1 MVRILSLNIILAESS
16 LELIPKELHNNPIII
31 KSARKRN
38 KRPSEMLLDISLHY
52 KAMKLLPMW
61 YKRGRPD
68 IIHISLLNIL
78 SSPLNYEGMINVY
91 IHTLN
96 NIVVFIDPT
105 TRIPK
110 NYNRF
115 VGLIEQLLVV
125 GKVPPDSDKPLMW
138 IKSSNIS
145 DLVKDINCND
155 VILMH
160 EKGEFLSPYKLGKL
174 IASRIL
180 SNENM
185 CIVIGGFQRGDFSED
200 TMRIATKRI
209 SIYRKSLPTWIVID
223 RVIGG
228 VEEALGIYRETH
240 VLQ

>member
-1 MVRILSLNIILAESS
+1 MVRILSLSIILAESA
-16 LELIPKELHNNPIII
+16 LELIPKELHNNPIIVR
-31 KSARKRN
+31 SARKRN

-52 KAMKLLPMW
+52 KAMKSLPLW

-78 SSPLNYEGMINVY
+78 SSPLNYEGMVNVY
-91 IHTLN
+91 IHTFN
-96 NIVVFIDPT
+96 NIVIFIDPK

-115 VGLIEQLLVV
+115 VGLIEQLLTI
-125 GKVPPDSDKPLMW
+125 GRVPPDSDKPLMW
-138 IKSSNIS
+138 IKSSSIS
-145 DLVKDINCND
+145 DLVKDVGCSD

-160 EKGEFLSPYKLGKL
+160 EEGEFLSPYKLGKL
-174 IASRIL
+174 IASKIL
-180 SNENM
+180 SNENI
-185 CIVIGGFQRGDFSED
+185 CIVVGGFQRGDFSEE

-209 SIYRKSLPTWIVID
+209 SIYRKSLPTWIVVD

-228 VEEALGIYRETH
+228 VEEVLGIYGKTH
-240 VLQ
+240 IS